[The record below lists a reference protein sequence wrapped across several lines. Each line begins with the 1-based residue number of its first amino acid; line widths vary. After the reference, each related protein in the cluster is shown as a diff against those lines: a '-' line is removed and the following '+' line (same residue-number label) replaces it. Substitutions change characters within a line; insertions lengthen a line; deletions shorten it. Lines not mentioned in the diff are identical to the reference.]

1 MVEPSRMMV
10 ALSAQYLVGAVD
22 DLVELVGDDDGG
34 QALLLEFHQ
43 QVQQHLG
50 VLVVEGGGGL
60 VQNQEPH
67 LLGEGLGDLHQ
78 LLLAG
83 ADVLD
88 QGLGRLVQPH
98 LLHMLFGLVVGLV
111 PVDKAEFVFDLI
123 AQEHVFSNGQQ
134 RDQGQFLVNND
145 DAHRL
150 AVLLVLELTELS
162 VIVDFA
168 GVAARRIGD
177 LARVAARRVGP
188 GEHVHQC
195 GFSRAVFPDQRVDLA
210 FLHLQVHVVQRFHAG
225 ELLGDG
231 AHFQKCLSQTKF
243 LLSAAVSEMKTGRG
257 RRPARWSNYDVISNV
272 LAVYQPAATR

>member
-1 MVEPSRMMV
+1 MLPLGIAVLHGAAHH
-10 ALSAQYLVGAVD
+10 ALDDPVLAELVHALDQSLDGGAVPDDGGLVGAVD

-34 QALLLEFHQ
+34 QALLLELHQ

-98 LLHMLFGLVVGLV
+98 LLHMLFGLIVGLV

-168 GVAARRIGD
+168 GVAARRIGS
-177 LARVAARRVGP
+177 
-188 GEHVHQC
+188 GEHVHQ
-195 GFSRAVFPDQRVDLA
+195 S
-210 FLHLQVHVVQRFHAG
+210 
-225 ELLGDG
+225 
-231 AHFQKCLSQTKF
+231 
-243 LLSAAVSEMKTGRG
+243 
-257 RRPARWSNYDVISNV
+257 
-272 LAVYQPAATR
+272 